1 MRVYINDKAITTKP
15 NISLFELIL
24 EQGFPTNG
32 TAAAVNDVVIP
43 KSKQAETILKENDKI
58 TVIQAVCGG

>member
-1 MRVYINDKAITTKP
+1 MTVYVNDKEITTKP

-24 EQGFPTNG
+24 EQGFSSNG

-43 KSKQAETILKENDKI
+43 KSEQAKTILKENDKI